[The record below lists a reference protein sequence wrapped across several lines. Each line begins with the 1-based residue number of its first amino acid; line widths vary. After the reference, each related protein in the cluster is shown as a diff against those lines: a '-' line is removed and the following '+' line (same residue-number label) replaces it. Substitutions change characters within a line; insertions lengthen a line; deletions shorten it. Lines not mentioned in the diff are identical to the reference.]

1 MNLDHRINASP
12 QLLAR
17 IVGGLYLIIIAG
29 GVFDEAF
36 VRGRIIVSADAAATA
51 ANILQMEG
59 LWRFSAALEVFML
72 TCSVG
77 MAWIMWILLRPV
89 SRDLAVLAAF
99 FNLLAIGIEAANELK
114 LQEALL
120 PLGNAKYLAAFSPE
134 QLHALTRLTLRS
146 YAHGFGIALI
156 FFAGFCLVVGYLI
169 FRSRYLPKALGVLM
183 AIAGIC
189 YLVNCYA
196 YIAAPQLADLLFPF
210 ILLGPLIGESALCL
224 WLLVK
229 GVDLAEWDRATA
241 TP

>member
-1 MNLDHRINASP
+1 MDFDHRINASP

-17 IVGGLYLIIIAG
+17 IVGVLYLIIIVG

-36 VRGRIIVSADAAATA
+36 IRGRVIVPLDPAATA
-51 ANILQMEG
+51 ANIQQMET
-59 LWRFSAALEVFML
+59 LWRFGAALEVFML
-72 TCSVG
+72 MCSVG

-89 SRDLAVLAAF
+89 SRDLAVLAAL
-99 FNLLAIGIEAANELK
+99 FNLLAIGVEAGNELQ
-114 LQEALL
+114 LLEAML

-134 QLHALTRLTLRS
+134 QLHALISLTLRS

-169 FRSRYLPKALGVLM
+169 FHSRYLPKAIGVLM

-189 YLVNCYA
+189 YLINCYA
-196 YIAAPQLADLLFPF
+196 YIVAPRLASLLFPA
-210 ILLGPLIGESALCL
+210 ILLGPLVGESALCL

-229 GVDLAEWDRATA
+229 GVDQAEWERATA
-241 TP
+241 AQ